1 MKDFKEWVL
10 IKEATSINRKSLNKQ
25 PARWNAFKNRVLS
38 GEPFEGNNGDKI
50 VIDKSVLDGVTSA
63 NELPDKLTS
72 GGKPINW
79 SSLAKTPEFDGAGG
93 AGKLSSAGDVA
104 EGILAI
110 CMYMKFASI
119 SMNETEFNK
128 ILYKL
133 KENTVTS
140 ITKTNGKVD
149 DIINLHINL
158 APTHFK
164 SLTKP
169 DPHFE
174 DLRRSLVS
182 SSLEYASTK
191 NINTYKK
198 HFESNEKAD
207 IIDIR
212 ADGLGDQKGTKTDL
226 YVTLSRNVNDKLKTR
241 RLRLDIS
248 LKAGSIEQFGQ
259 VSGSKYENQQN
270 LWGAFGF
277 SLKNIK
283 VDYEKLIANGQQSA
297 AIKLAYE
304 EAQKQ
309 FASAFNK
316 KGVTE
321 IAPIITLLKAIIHHA
336 TLGEHIELVQLDKG
350 TFHSYKMNKTDAKI
364 KAIAKEHDFTV
375 VPIKMSEGSNG
386 INLPTLTIKVDGEPF
401 LAIRSKQDK
410 RPVAEEF
417 YARNYIEKKK
427 GFKKVFM

>member
-1 MKDFKEWVL
+1 MKAFKEWVL
-10 IKEATSINRKSLNKQ
+10 IKEATTSINRKSLNKQ
-25 PARWNAFKNRVLS
+25 PARWDAFKNRVLS

-50 VIDKSVLDGVTSA
+50 VIDKSVLDGVTFA

-79 SSLAKTPEFDGAGG
+79 SSLAKTPEFGGGGAGG
-93 AGKLSSAGDVA
+93 AGRLSSAGDVA

-133 KENTVTS
+133 KENAVTS
-140 ITKTNGKVD
+140 ITKTND

-164 SLTKP
+164 SLTKQ

-198 HFESNEKAD
+198 HFDSNKKTD

-248 LKAGSIEQFGQ
+248 LKAGSVEQFGQ

-283 VDYEKLIANGQQSA
+283 GDYEKLIGDGQQSA

-304 EAQKQ
+304 EAQEQ
-309 FASAFNK
+309 
-316 KGVTE
+316 
-321 IAPIITLLKAIIHHA
+321 
-336 TLGEHIELVQLDKG
+336 
-350 TFHSYKMNKTDAKI
+350 
-364 KAIAKEHDFTV
+364 
-375 VPIKMSEGSNG
+375 
-386 INLPTLTIKVDGEPF
+386 
-401 LAIRSKQDK
+401 
-410 RPVAEEF
+410 
-417 YARNYIEKKK
+417 
-427 GFKKVFM
+427 